1 MEGRAMEERM
11 AEGLEVY
18 TPEEAACLLKVTR
31 RTMYSYL
38 RDGAIRSAKLGR
50 IWRITRQDIEDFLAA
65 GRASAETARSSR
77 TAGPSA

>member
-1 MEGRAMEERM
+1 MEERAMEGRM
-11 AEGLEVY
+11 ADGLEVY

-50 IWRITRQDIEDFLAA
+50 IWRITRQDIDAFLSSGREAA
-65 GRASAETARSSR
+65 ESSRKARSAEPPA
-77 TAGPSA
+77 